1 MVRVCIC
8 IVLPQ
13 SPQPPAT
20 APLLTTLPQPPSTMP
35 PPQPPQGAETE
46 RPNKPQRGLATWP
59 QPHGESAKIA
69 GVAIATQAAIIIAK
83 ERNFMEN
90 PPRIELKLNEP
101 VI

>member
-1 MVRVCIC
+1 
-8 IVLPQ
+8 
-13 SPQPPAT
+13 
-20 APLLTTLPQPPSTMP
+20 MP

-69 GVAIATQAAIIIAK
+69 GVAIATQAAIIIAN

-101 VI
+101 VIYMTAHRYPVAINREAKLGSLARF